1 MRHYTTIKNLLY
13 ETIHRSKKPVEQIA
27 DEMGIS
33 ANYLYRAGMPLDGSG
48 VKFPLEYLVPLMK
61 TTKNYNILKHLA
73 RLCGFILVREPRFK
87 GHKGDEIDLVDE
99 YQHTA
104 TKAVHALKLF
114 LNEPTFE
121 RYQKATE
128 ALNEILEQSARAQRY
143 CHKKAKGQLEL
154 DL

>member
-1 MRHYTTIKNLLY
+1 MSRYATIKNLLY
-13 ETIHRSKKPVEQIA
+13 ETIHRAKKPVEQIA

-33 ANYLYRAGMPLDGSG
+33 ANYLYRAGMSLEGSG
-48 VKFPLEYLVPLMK
+48 VKFPLEYLIPLMK

-73 RLCGFILVREPRFK
+73 RLCGFILIKEPRFK
-87 GHKGDEIDLVDE
+87 GFKGDDIDLVDD

-104 TKAVHALKLF
+104 TKATRALKLF
-114 LNEPTFE
+114 LSEPTYE
-121 RYQKATE
+121 RYQKATD
-128 ALNEILEQSARAQRY
+128 ALNEVLEQSARAQRY

>member
-1 MRHYTTIKNLLY
+1 MSQYTTIKNLLY
-13 ETIHRSKKPVEQIA
+13 ETIHRGKKPVEQIA

-61 TTKNYNILKHLA
+61 TTRNYKILKHLA
-73 RLCGFILVREPRFK
+73 RLCGFILVREPRFR
-87 GHKGDEIDLVDE
+87 GYKGDEIDLVDD

-114 LNEPTFE
+114 LNEPTLANYK
-121 RYQKATE
+121 RTNE
-128 ALNEILEQSARAQRY
+128 ALNEVLEQSAKAQRY
-143 CHKKAKGQLEL
+143 CTKKISGQLEL